1 MDVKEFVRKNPP
13 KAGETRDQYL
23 SRLAPDKP
31 YTLWSQI
38 RALLTHHGLKQGI
51 QGLNQFLRLDLGEN
65 KKTKIRDGDS
75 ITHIYDGGMPIT
87 SEKQALEFFEVDTD
101 RYEVVKFVVNSWDV
115 HMRLRSPEQIVR
127 KTNYQVK
134 LFLQLKKGLSKKDV
148 SKIMQACK
156 RITPAP
162 ELVTPGIGRAVIAL
176 ADFHYGLKSDGR
188 LLSPS
193 YDKTKLR
200 ELLSSS
206 VDIINSKRYGEITL
220 LVLGD
225 LIESFS
231 GLNHPSTWRELE
243 SHGAGAVIGV
253 FEMFCR
259 NIFDRIGNIKNVYV
273 VSGNHDRTTPDKG
286 DMFGDG
292 AGLFAYLMRL
302 RYPHINIDYD
312 PLMARFSIDNVFYLG
327 HHGNYFKGK
336 KPYDIAFD
344 YGDQQKINI
353 VVSAHEHHRD
363 DMSRISKEKKGINV
377 DTMRVR
383 GVKIPSFVTGNFY
396 SQSLGAHSNPGLTI
410 FEHSYGNVQVL
421 QYSL

>member
-1 MDVKEFVRKNPP
+1 MVVKEFVRANPP

-23 SRLAPDKP
+23 SRVAPDKP

-38 RALLTHHGLKQGI
+38 KALLVHHGMKQGMN
-51 QGLNQFLRLDLGEN
+51 GLNEFLRLDLGEN
-65 KKTKIRDGDS
+65 KKTKIKDGDT
-75 ITHIYDGGMPIT
+75 ITYIYDGGMPIT
-87 SEKQALEFFEVDTD
+87 SEAQALEFFEVDTD
-101 RYEVVKFVVNSWDV
+101 RYEVSKFVVNSWDV
-115 HMRLRSPEQIVR
+115 HMRLRAPEQVVR

-134 LFLQLKKGLSKKDV
+134 LFLKRKEGLSAKDITRIKKMCDA
-148 SKIMQACK
+148 IA
-156 RITPAP
+156 PAP
-162 ELVTPGIGRAVIAL
+162 NLVNPGSGKAVVSL

-188 LLSPS
+188 LLSPGYS
-193 YDKTKLR
+193 KDKLG
-200 ELLSSS
+200 ELMSSAVS
-206 VDIINSKRYGEITL
+206 LINSGGYEDVTL

-243 SHGAGAVIGV
+243 SSGMGAIIGV

-259 NIFDRIGNIKNVYV
+259 NLFDKIHNVKKIYV
-273 VSGNHDRTTPDKG
+273 VSGNHDRITPDKG
-286 DMFGDG
+286 DLLGDG
-292 AGLFAYLMRL
+292 AGLFSYLMGL
-302 RYPHINIDYD
+302 RYPGIPVEFD
-312 PLMARFSIDNVFYLG
+312 PLMVRFAIDDVFYLG

-344 YGDQQKINI
+344 YGDQSKVNI
-353 VVSAHEHHRD
+353 VVSAHEHHRED
-363 DMSRISKEKKGINV
+363 GGRVSKGKQGIHV

-410 FEHSYGNVQVL
+410 FEHSYGNVQIL